1 MENLNGF
8 LIDLTTYQKVFF
20 VISASSTI
28 ILIIQTILALIGIAN
43 NNDTE
48 LGESHIVGDSGD
60 TDIDVDMSVD
70 TGAMEIDIDMD
81 GNIEFDANIDS
92 IDSGGDVNID
102 HDYSINDTDNTSDQS
117 YAHQYDTHG
126 LRLFTVRGI
135 MAFLMMGSW
144 VGFLLSRAKVPEV
157 IATICAFI
165 SGMIALVFI
174 AKIMQLL
181 MGLQED
187 GTIKVKNTLGQIGQ
201 VYIRIPGE
209 EKGRGKVNVTVQEKL
224 CEFEAVTEKS
234 ETIKTGEMVYITDV
248 RAGNVLVVEK
258 VEKE

>member
-1 MENLNGF
+1 MNGF
-8 LIDLTTYQKVFF
+8 LTDLSTYQKVFF

-28 ILIIQTILALIGIAN
+28 ILIIQTIFALIGLA

-48 LGESHIVGDSGD
+48 IGDTHIVGADTDGDGEIDVYGIDANGDGIIDTPIDSVDSGM
-60 TDIDVDMSVD
+60 DVHLDHVDHDHSSVD
-70 TGAMEIDIDMD
+70 AD
-81 GNIEFDANIDS
+81 NISDHSNAQHFDT
-92 IDSGGDVNID
+92 
-102 HDYSINDTDNTSDQS
+102 Y
-117 YAHQYDTHG
+117 G

-144 VGFLLSRAKVPEV
+144 VGFLLSRAGIHEV
-157 IATICAFI
+157 IATVCAFV
-165 SGMIALVFI
+165 SGVIALIFM
-174 AKIMQLL
+174 AKLMQIL

-209 EKGRGKVNVTVQEKL
+209 EKGKGKVNVTIQEKL
-224 CEFEAVTEKS
+224 CEFDAVTEKS

-258 VEKE
+258 VEEKE